1 MNQMETSISP
11 TFKYFLR
18 GPSLERIPLH
28 SLTFSQ
34 CQLENWMQL
43 NTKILKDLPR
53 NPTIQGPQS
62 LIHISLGW
70 LFRSGSSRV
79 SQDGKQD
86 NNCLTSD
93 AQKRQIPGRGYM
105 LWVIVFSRQNTTWNS
120 KIVFSKKNNH
130 LVQLYKQKCTKN
142 IERSHSFIST
152 RYQVSCFSSWSFV
165 HRIQKFLGCYHHR
178 WRSAADFSSLPI
190 FLLYL

>member
-1 MNQMETSISP
+1 MALSASGSESPRRGVTGSTPQPSNSHHQGDCIFNKGSPWTFCHWYRVRGRSKLCSVVNCNLFIPKVNCNWLPWIKWKPLETSISP

-18 GPSLERIPLH
+18 VPSSERIPLH

-43 NTKILKDLPR
+43 NTKRPPR

-93 AQKRQIPGRGYM
+93 AKKQLPGRGYM
-105 LWVIVFSRQNTTWNS
+105 LWMYLAD
-120 KIVFSKKNNH
+120 KIQH
-130 LVQLYKQKCTKN
+130 GALV
-142 IERSHSFIST
+142 
-152 RYQVSCFSSWSFV
+152 
-165 HRIQKFLGCYHHR
+165 
-178 WRSAADFSSLPI
+178 
-190 FLLYL
+190 